1 MDPVAY
7 CFVKMQNQQ
16 KASHKIQY
24 KLDVGARKKNK
35 KKRKKVKKNKNR
47 THKKK
52 LHNSVDEASE
62 LQYDIKYTSESD
74 EHEREAC

>member
-24 KLDVGARKKNK
+24 KLDVRARKKHKEK
-35 KKRKKVKKNKNR
+35 KESEKNKNR